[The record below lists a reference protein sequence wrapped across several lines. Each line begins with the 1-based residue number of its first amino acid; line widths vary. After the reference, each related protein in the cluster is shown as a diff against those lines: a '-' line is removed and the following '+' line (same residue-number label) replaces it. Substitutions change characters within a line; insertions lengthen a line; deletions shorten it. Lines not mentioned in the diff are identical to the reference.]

1 MTIKASGPISA
12 SDVQAEIGTAGTAN
26 ARFSF
31 LRDYGLPS
39 FKNIGGAY
47 SKAWYQSNNQGNC
60 NVDTVPPGLVGQT
73 NTGNIQCTNC
83 TMRTVNCANCQTQNY
98 LQANCN
104 CACTYNCTASADQ
117 SYNCDCNCNCNC
129 LACACACW

>member
-12 SDVQAEIGTAGTAN
+12 SEVQAEIGTSGQPN

-31 LRDYGLPS
+31 LRDRGFPS
-39 FKNIGGAY
+39 FTNIGGVY
-47 SKAWYQSNNQGNC
+47 NKAWYQSNNQGNC
-60 NVDTVPPGLVGQT
+60 NVASAAAAAS
-73 NTGNIQCTNC
+73 TGNIQCTNC
-83 TMRTVNCANCQTQNY
+83 TLSTVNCANCQTQAY

-104 CACTYNCTASADQ
+104 CACTYNCTAAANQ

-129 LACACACW
+129 LICACACW

>member
-12 SDVQAEIGTAGTAN
+12 SEVQAEIGTAGTAN

-60 NVDTVPPGLVGQT
+60 NVDSAGAATSS
-73 NTGNIQCTNC
+73 GNIQCHTRLIQNTTRYYASYPRSWKKTQTNS
-83 TMRTVNCANCQTQNY
+83 TG
-98 LQANCN
+98 
-104 CACTYNCTASADQ
+104 
-117 SYNCDCNCNCNC
+117 
-129 LACACACW
+129 LATISLHLLSEFFRLY